1 MEVRVEK
8 KKRAKKN
15 KINQSFTTKKKK
27 LTAVL
32 CWLTEGQELDEKK
45 VLILWTCL
53 YQCFTVVTCL
63 VFFFS
68 TNCFAHFLWPKKLWN
83 FWDFFLLL

>member
-32 CWLTEGQELDEKK
+32 LTEGQELDEKK